1 MPHGGKHKT
10 ITTEHGSDKHG
21 GGSTTGQSAPAF
33 AGSDRFKNAIDIW
46 NSKTSHNKK
55 VND

>member
-10 ITTEHGSDKHG
+10 ITTEHGSDKYG

-33 AGSDRFKNAIDIW
+33 AKSDRFKNAIDFW
-46 NSKTSHNKK
+46 ESKQGDGKAK
-55 VND
+55 